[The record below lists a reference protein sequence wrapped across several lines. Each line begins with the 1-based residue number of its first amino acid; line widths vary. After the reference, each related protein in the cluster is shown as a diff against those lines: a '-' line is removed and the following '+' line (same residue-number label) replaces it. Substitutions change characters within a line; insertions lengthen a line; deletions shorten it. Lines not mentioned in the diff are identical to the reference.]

1 MKIPKRVQRYIIET
15 QTYSFKEGPVYM
27 KVLAFIYKL
36 LGRKLLAR
44 LLITTKDCNTCKGCS
59 KICPQLAIGYVF
71 NNPVRNN
78 KCKGC
83 LMCVYYCPN
92 QAIELPL
99 SILIG
104 AFLFLFIPYEKII
117 LNLLP
122 FDLPTAPYI
131 LDLLLSL
138 VLWSI
143 GYLITIYTFRKL
155 SFLISTLPFSK
166 KIRENPFIKNIHQ
179 KIHPLRV
186 FPVLVRK

>member
-1 MKIPKRVQRYIIET
+1 MKIPKRVQSYIIET
-15 QTYSFKEGPVYM
+15 QTYSFKEGPAYM
-27 KVLAFIYKL
+27 RVLAFIYKL

-44 LLITTKDCNTCKGCS
+44 LLITTNDCKTCKVCS
-59 KICPQLAIGYVF
+59 KICPHQAIEYVF
-71 NNPVRNN
+71 NNPLRNK

-83 LMCVYYCPN
+83 LMCVYHCPN
-92 QAIELPL
+92 RAIELPL
-99 SILIG
+99 SILVG

-122 FDLPTAPYI
+122 FDLPSIPYV

-143 GYLITIYTFRKL
+143 GYVITIYIFRKL

-166 KIRENPFIKNIHQ
+166 KIKENPFIKNIHQ
-179 KIHPLRV
+179 KIHPLHV